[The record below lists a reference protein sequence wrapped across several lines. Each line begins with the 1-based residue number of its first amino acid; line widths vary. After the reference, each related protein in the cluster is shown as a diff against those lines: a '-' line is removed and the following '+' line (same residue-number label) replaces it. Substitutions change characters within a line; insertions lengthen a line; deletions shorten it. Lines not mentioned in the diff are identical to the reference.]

1 MKPSLRLAV
10 ESYSFLDEFFSKKRR
25 TFYFVER
32 IKKESEILKGWPNKK
47 CIDQT
52 KILASLSA
60 QSAGSIPSLLHR
72 GYGSF

>member
-1 MKPSLRLAV
+1 LLSNPTV
-10 ESYSFLDEFFSKKRR
+10 FETNFFSKKRR

-60 QSAGSIPSLLHR
+60 QSTGFDSLNRRIQKGPSR
-72 GYGSF
+72 